1 MSFAIELFGN
11 LYLDIHY
18 EACSQKHTFTKK
30 PNK

>member
-11 LYLDIHY
+11 LYLDIRYQAVKNTH
-18 EACSQKHTFTKK
+18 SQKK